1 MELQPNKTEK
11 ELQNT
16 GNIETDNVEIDN
28 TAADSTAADIWVSP
42 LYTERPEDISG
53 RQEKEIAVYDLLDKL
68 DIRYERVDHEVTPS
82 IESCHSVDEKLG
94 LHICKNLFLCNR
106 QKTDFYLLLMP
117 GDKVF
122 RTKDLS
128 KQIGSA
134 RLSFADAE
142 YMEQYLNIQPG
153 AVSIMGLMN
162 DTEGHVR
169 LLVDRE
175 VAEEEYI
182 GFHPCVNTASLKAR
196 TEDIMNKFLPAV
208 GHEITVVEL

>member
-1 MELQPNKTEK
+1 METQSNKMK
-11 ELQNT
+11 NELRDP
-16 GNIETDNVEIDN
+16 ENVA
-28 TAADSTAADIWVSP
+28 TDIWVSP
-42 LYTERPEDISG
+42 LYTGRPMDTSG
-53 RQEKEIAVYDLLDKL
+53 RQAKEIAVYDLLDKL

-94 LHICKNLFLCNR
+94 MHICKNLFLCNR

-117 GDKVF
+117 GDKAF

-142 YMEQYLNIQPG
+142 HMEQYLNILPG

-162 DTEGHVR
+162 DTECHVR
-169 LLVDRE
+169 LLMDRE
-175 VAEEEYI
+175 VAEAEYI

-196 TEDIMNKFLPAV
+196 TKDIIDKFLPAV
-208 GHEITVVEL
+208 GHEMTIVELV